1 VTKREGCTRRT
12 NFVAEE
18 LDLLRVADTLLLVPH
33 ALAGADARLVMQ
45 AAGAVISV
53 TRSHVP
59 SEPAHETGP
68 RPLARVIAL
77 RRRQHNY
84 ACERGRFKLGE
95 YLWVAASALVAD
107 VRDRWRCVA
116 TLLSPL
122 LRRRRVLRDLH
133 RARAPHSAAGEEQG
147 AIVHNCATVD

>member
-1 VTKREGCTRRT
+1 MQRT

-18 LDLLRVADTLLLVPH
+18 LDLLWVADTLLLVPH

-45 AAGAVISV
+45 AAGAVIPA

-59 SEPAHETGP
+59 SEPHETGP

-77 RRRQHNY
+77 RRRQHSY
-84 ACERGRFKLGE
+84 ACERGGFKLGE
-95 YLWVAASALVAD
+95 YLRVTASALVAD

-116 TLLSPL
+116 TLL

-133 RARAPHSAAGEEQG
+133 RTRAPHSAAGEEQG